1 MKILERNKMAFW
13 YQLYDRKEIVEDEYG
28 NETGGSRLIY
38 KPAVKLRANVSSA
51 TGTAQIEQL
60 QKLLMTLSFQSAKI

>member
-28 NETGGSRLIY
+28 NETGSRLIY
-38 KPAVKLRANVSSA
+38 KPAVKFAIVFLSRSSIF
-51 TGTAQIEQL
+51 TT
-60 QKLLMTLSFQSAKI
+60 TSFVPS